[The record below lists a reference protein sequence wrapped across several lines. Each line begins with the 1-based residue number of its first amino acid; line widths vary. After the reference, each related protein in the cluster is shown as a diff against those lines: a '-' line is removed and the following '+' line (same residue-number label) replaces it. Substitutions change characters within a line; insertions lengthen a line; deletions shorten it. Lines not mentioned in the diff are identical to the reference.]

1 MSKKSTKPAGANIFA
16 GAIEGLGDS
25 VSAFFT
31 DDEAQQFPVAL
42 DLIDMRPQIRTE
54 LEDEDNPLPELAASI
69 KAVGVISPIFLRRKG
84 ERYELIAG
92 ERRVRAA
99 QMAGLDAIPAMVR
112 DLTDQQ
118 AEDIQ
123 AAENIQRKNLT
134 NMELARRLQKDLEQL
149 GSIDAVM
156 AKRNKSRSWVS
167 KILSLNK
174 LPEQTQRLVTEGVT
188 ADLAIISDVRQI
200 EARDPFVAKEL
211 VDDLK
216 RNFGKGDSREK
227 VQRVRARIKP
237 AANKA
242 KAARHDLGE
251 LYAQAR
257 TGDAKAI
264 AAARDR
270 RGGGRAGGLRR
281 LRQPRVRH
289 RRRRRAAAGR
299 FPARGGRGPV
309 GPLPARRNPAS
320 GAVGMKLG
328 PLDPGEF
335 AALHLIAVRIGRL
348 SEARIAAARLVI
360 QEGKTYK
367 YSAELHHV
375 TAQAVWN
382 TVARMNALLSAYREA
397 KTLEAAEAGTRPKRG
412 QPRPRTAQKKTG
424 AP

>member
-237 AANKA
+237 AANTE
-242 KAARHDLGE
+242 R
-251 LYAQAR
+251 
-257 TGDAKAI
+257 
-264 AAARDR
+264 
-270 RGGGRAGGLRR
+270 
-281 LRQPRVRH
+281 
-289 RRRRRAAAGR
+289 
-299 FPARGGRGPV
+299 
-309 GPLPARRNPAS
+309 S
-320 GAVGMKLG
+320 
-328 PLDPGEF
+328 
-335 AALHLIAVRIGRL
+335 
-348 SEARIAAARLVI
+348 
-360 QEGKTYK
+360 
-367 YSAELHHV
+367 
-375 TAQAVWN
+375 
-382 TVARMNALLSAYREA
+382 TVAEGLGR
-397 KTLEAAEAGTRPKRG
+397 
-412 QPRPRTAQKKTG
+412 
-424 AP
+424 

>member
-200 EARDPFVAKEL
+200 EARDPVAAKEL

-227 VQRVRARIKP
+227 VQRVRAKIKP

-264 AAARDR
+264 AAALTPEQKKACEELREYFEQ
-270 RGGGRAGGLRR
+270 GCNAAKAGRAVFEGFDSRVFGTAGAGALRLAAF
-281 LRQPRVRH
+281 LRGVDAGQS
-289 RRRRRAAAGR
+289 GR
-299 FPARGGRGPV
+299 FQLAEI
-309 GPLPARRNPAS
+309 L
-320 GAVGMKLG
+320 
-328 PLDPGEF
+328 
-335 AALHLIAVRIGRL
+335 
-348 SEARIAAARLVI
+348 RLV
-360 QEGKTYK
+360 Q
-367 YSAELHHV
+367 SA
-375 TAQAVWN
+375 
-382 TVARMNALLSAYREA
+382 
-397 KTLEAAEAGTRPKRG
+397 
-412 QPRPRTAQKKTG
+412 
-424 AP
+424 